1 VRHARGGVR
10 VWRNRRGAGQRLPV
24 IVLTA
29 RGDPYDRIEGL
40 ETGADDY
47 LPKPFHFEELVARIR
62 ARLRDERPVD
72 EQTQLRVGGVGLD
85 LRTRWA
91 SVNGEKVEL

>member
-1 VRHARGGVR
+1 M
-10 VWRNRRGAGQRLPV
+10 

-29 RGDPYDRIEGL
+29 RGDPYDRIAGL

-62 ARLRDERPVD
+62 ARLRDERAVD
-72 EQTQLRVGGVGLD
+72 EQTQLRVGDVSLD

-91 SVNGEKVEL
+91 SVNGKRVRAQRPRV